1 MVFAGPGYASGVR
14 RTLFATALLLLLLVP
29 VLAAGAAPGPATGL
43 LGLVK
48 QTQSGMCAA
57 DDPCDGIGR
66 GVLLVFSRVGQST
79 HRVRSD
85 ADGRFKLRL
94 TPGRYRVRA
103 GASATRVMPFA
114 VIVPLKGFARVTITV
129 GSRGATP

>member
-1 MVFAGPGYASGVR
+1 MR
-14 RTLFATALLLLLLVP
+14 RILFTSALILLVP
-29 VLAAGAAPGPATGL
+29 VLGAGATPGPATGL
-43 LGLVK
+43 QGVVK
-48 QTQSGMCAA
+48 QLHGGMCAA
-57 DDPCDGIGR
+57 DDPCDGVGR
-66 GVLLVFSRVGQST
+66 GVLLAFYRVGQPT

-85 ADGRFKLRL
+85 ENGRFKLRL

-129 GSRGATP
+129 GSPGTMP

>member
-1 MVFAGPGYASGVR
+1 MR

-43 LGLVK
+43 IGLVK

-57 DDPCDGIGR
+57 DDPCDGVGR
-66 GVLLVFSRVGQST
+66 GVLLVFSRVGQPA

-94 TPGRYRVRA
+94 DAR
-103 GASATRVMPFA
+103 
-114 VIVPLKGFARVTITV
+114 PLP
-129 GSRGATP
+129 GSRRRLGDAGHCRSP

>member
-1 MVFAGPGYASGVR
+1 MVR
-14 RTLFATALLLLLLVP
+14 RTFLALAVLLFLLVP
-29 VLAAGAAPGPATGL
+29 VLAAGATSGSATGL

-48 QTQSGMCAA
+48 QTQAGMCPA

-66 GVLLVFSRVGQST
+66 GVLLVFSRVGKPA

-94 TPGRYRVRA
+94 APGRYRVTT
-103 GASATRVMPFA
+103 GDSPTRVRPLA
-114 VIVPLKGFARVTITV
+114 VIVPLNGYARVTVTV
-129 GSRGATP
+129 GSPAVMP

>member
-1 MVFAGPGYASGVR
+1 MR
-14 RTLFATALLLLLLVP
+14 RILFTSALLLLVP
-29 VLAAGAAPGPATGL
+29 VLGAGATAGPATGL
-43 LGLVK
+43 QGVVK
-48 QTQSGMCAA
+48 QLQGGMCAA
-57 DDPCDGIGR
+57 DDPCDGVGR
-66 GVLLVFSRVGQST
+66 GVLLAFYRVGQPT

-94 TPGRYRVRA
+94 APGRYRVRA

-129 GSRGATP
+129 GSPGKMP

>member
-1 MVFAGPGYASGVR
+1 MTPATESGVECCSPSR
-14 RTLFATALLLLLLVP
+14 R
-29 VLAAGAAPGPATGL
+29 AGQPA
-43 LGLVK
+43 
-48 QTQSGMCAA
+48 
-57 DDPCDGIGR
+57 
-66 GVLLVFSRVGQST
+66 

-103 GASATRVMPFA
+103 GASATRVMPVA

-129 GSRGATP
+129 GSRGVMP

>member
-1 MVFAGPGYASGVR
+1 VR
-14 RTLFATALLLLLLVP
+14 RLLSTSAVLLLTP
-29 VLAAGAAPGPATGL
+29 VLAAGATAGPSTGL
-43 LGLVK
+43 QGTVK
-48 QTQSGMCAA
+48 QIQGGMCPS

-66 GVLLVFSRVGQST
+66 GVLLVFSRVGQSA

-85 ADGRFKLRL
+85 ADGHFKLRL

-103 GASATRVMPFA
+103 GASAMPVRPFA

-129 GSRGATP
+129 GTPGAKP

>member
-1 MVFAGPGYASGVR
+1 MR
-14 RTLFATALLLLLLVP
+14 RTLFAAALLLLVLVP
-29 VLAAGAAPGPATGL
+29 TFAAGAAPGPASGV

-48 QTQSGMCAA
+48 QTPVGMCAA

-66 GVLLVFSRVGQST
+66 GVLLVFSRVGQPA

-103 GASATRVMPFA
+103 GASATRVMPSA
-114 VIVPLKGFARVTITV
+114 VIVPLKGFARVTVTV
-129 GSRGATP
+129 GSPGDMP